1 MTSNEDTHTQQ
12 PHPVRGGPG
21 VLAPP
26 FSWGLALTFAGAL
39 TARIVVGDWRLT
51 DVVLPALMIAAF
63 PVFEWIIHVVILHW
77 RPRSVGRFVVDPLLA
92 RKHREHHC
100 EPRKVELIFIPWQT
114 LPWVIPTAVAVAFVA
129 FPRLGLGLTYLVV
142 LTALGLAYEWTH
154 YLIHTDYKPKSSVY
168 RSVWRNHRRHHFK
181 NEHYWFTVTT
191 TGTADRLLGTYP
203 DQSTVPSSPDS
214 QESARCEGELDHRCG
229 IRTVCTSITKTI
241 AESTD

>member
-1 MTSNEDTHTQQ
+1 MRT
-12 PHPVRGGPG
+12 PVRSNLTLSAAGREFWRHPS
-21 VLAPP
+21 P
-26 FSWGLALTFAGAL
+26 WGLALTFAGAL

-63 PVFEWIIHVVILHW
+63 PVFEWIIHVAILHW

-142 LTALGLAYEWTH
+142 LTALGWPTSGRITLSTPTTSLKAVC
-154 YLIHTDYKPKSSVY
+154 IG
-168 RSVWRNHRRHHFK
+168 RFG
-181 NEHYWFTVTT
+181 VTIDGITSKTNT
-191 TGTADRLLGTYP
+191 TG
-203 DQSTVPSSPDS
+203 SPSPPP
-214 QESARCEGELDHRCG
+214 EPPTGCSART
-229 IRTVCTSITKTI
+229 RTSRRYRPPRQPRICTV
-241 AESTD
+241 